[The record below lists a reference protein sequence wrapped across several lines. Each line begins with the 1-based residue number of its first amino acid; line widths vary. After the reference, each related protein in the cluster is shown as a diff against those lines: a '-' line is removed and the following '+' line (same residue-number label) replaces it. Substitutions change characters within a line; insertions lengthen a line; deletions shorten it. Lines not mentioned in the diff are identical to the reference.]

1 MALLGLI
8 KASTTAA
15 IKMTSI
21 KPAIVPR
28 RSSSPYTASSTPFKP
43 SISYNKDLF
52 LAATIRIQHGVRAKR
67 LDNTSSSNTPL
78 IPQPP
83 FDFISDTLK
92 QQQKFDP
99 SFEKLRA
106 LQAIHVLSVLQFHPI
121 LTAYQLTLIDFSI
134 FRKITITALKN
145 HKPKSPQKWIVASTD
160 FFNYL
165 TRLIE
170 HGILIKQAASD
181 RARYLN
187 YWIKVASKCHE
198 LKNYQTLKAIISALG
213 TPPIQRLKQS
223 WTFVPKKSMQLLENM
238 NELMSESCNYEKY
251 RHVMLENSKASEPT
265 VPFLGIFLHD
275 MTYLAELQDQKG
287 ARATDLIALFSKMQK
302 RPDYPLA
309 LPDTYTK
316 DIASYNRPKFSIRA
330 ATAVRKSSQDDEHGK
345 LSIDMQ
351 QCLVTQYLLTR
362 PWVNEKT
369 VDELCVLREPTKP
382 QGGVILTSSVSLTT
396 AIESSTNSLSS
407 TTTTTGRP
415 LSLEDSNYFHKKINT
430 GFWLF
435 GRKSV
440 DHHTALQSLNSFDTL
455 YHSSNR
461 LSFDNDDEG
470 EEKDEKEYL
479 KKKHYGTMSSQSN
492 NSLAIFRK
500 DYWKNNNS
508 TRKFSLSSF
517 SSDPSLSAI
526 FRSTEPLTSHPLDN
540 TQPDTSSSFI

>member
-1 MALLGLI
+1 M
-8 KASTTAA
+8 
-15 IKMTSI
+15 
-21 KPAIVPR
+21 
-28 RSSSPYTASSTPFKP
+28 
-43 SISYNKDLF
+43 
-52 LAATIRIQHGVRAKR
+52 
-67 LDNTSSSNTPL
+67 
-78 IPQPP
+78 
-83 FDFISDTLK
+83 
-92 QQQKFDP
+92 
-99 SFEKLRA
+99 
-106 LQAIHVLSVLQFHPI
+106 
-121 LTAYQLTLIDFSI
+121 
-134 FRKITITALKN
+134 
-145 HKPKSPQKWIVASTD
+145 
-160 FFNYL
+160 
-165 TRLIE
+165 
-170 HGILIKQAASD
+170 
-181 RARYLN
+181 
-187 YWIKVASKCHE
+187 
-198 LKNYQTLKAIISALG
+198 
-213 TPPIQRLKQS
+213 
-223 WTFVPKKSMQLLENM
+223 
-238 NELMSESCNYEKY
+238 
-251 RHVMLENSKASEPT
+251 
-265 VPFLGIFLHD
+265 
-275 MTYLAELQDQKG
+275 
-287 ARATDLIALFSKMQK
+287 
-302 RPDYPLA
+302 
-309 LPDTYTK
+309 
-316 DIASYNRPKFSIRA
+316 
-330 ATAVRKSSQDDEHGK
+330 
-345 LSIDMQ
+345 
-351 QCLVTQYLLTR
+351 
-362 PWVNEKT
+362 NEKT